1 MEFQEPACRERL
13 LQGASPKYAALP
25 LDHCGGGELRVIA
38 AILKQQ
44 VIERILCQLGPD
56 PQPPPKGRARKA
68 GQDFPA

>member
-1 MEFQEPACRERL
+1 
-13 LQGASPKYAALP
+13 

-44 VIERILCQLGPD
+44 VIERILCQLGSD
-56 PQPPPKGRARKA
+56 PQPPPKGRARKV